1 MESNKSIIAN
11 FDLPRELSSIIKV
24 IGVGGGGS
32 NAVNHMHRQGIKG
45 VDFIICN
52 TDQQALDSSNV
63 PVKIQLGNFLTEGRG
78 AGANPEIGREAAKE
92 NLDELRELLKQKTK
106 MVFITAG
113 MGGGTGT
120 GAAPVIAGLAKEMG
134 ILTVGIVT
142 YPFKFEGKRR
152 IEYAQTGIDEL
163 KKNVDTLIV
172 ISNEKLRELS
182 KDQTMTEAFAKAD
195 NVLTIAAKGIAEII
209 TVTGYINVDF
219 ADVYTVMKDGGS
231 AIMGSG
237 SAEGQSRAMDAVRA
251 ALNSPLLNDNRIKGA
266 KHVLINITSGK
277 SEVTMEE
284 MCEISDYVQEEAGQ
298 TANIIL
304 GTGSDES
311 LENKLSVTVI
321 ATGFQAVEENQAPV
335 VHQLASP
342 VANKPI
348 ENKIVNE
355 EPVLKSQLVVG
366 PDREELRMMKRS
378 EDEVPEELQITLKYK
393 DSTDETAVN
402 HEQELN
408 RQAEERRLR
417 MKMMHDNIPGQKM
430 SPPLPTSQLEDIPA
444 YLRRN
449 IKLSEVSTSDSTK
462 ASRYTLTDNP
472 ETKNLDIRANNNFL
486 HDNPD

>member
-1 MESNKSIIAN
+1 MESNKSIVAN
-11 FDLPRELSSIIKV
+11 FDLPKELSSIIKV

-32 NAVNHMHRQGIKG
+32 NAVNHMYKQGIKG

-52 TDQQALDSSNV
+52 TDQQALDSSSV
-63 PVKIQLGNFLTEGRG
+63 PVKIQLGNCLTEGRG

-92 NLDELRELLKQKTK
+92 NLDEIRELLKQKTK

-142 YPFKFEGKRR
+142 FPFKFEGRKRL
-152 IEYAQTGIDEL
+152 EYAQAGIEEL

-182 KDQTMTEAFAKAD
+182 KDQTLTEAFAKAD

-237 SAEGQSRAMDAVRA
+237 TADGQSRAMEAVKM
-251 ALNSPLLNDNRIKGA
+251 ALNSPLLNDNRIRGA

-277 SEVTMEE
+277 AQVTMEE

-304 GTGSDES
+304 GTGTDES

-321 ATGFQAVEENQAPV
+321 ATGFQTSQENQSPV
-335 VHQLASP
+335 VHQLSP
-342 VANKPI
+342 TAQSKPT
-348 ENKIVNE
+348 EQNAKTD
-355 EPVLKSQLVVG
+355 EPAVQSTVVVS
-366 PDREELRMMKRS
+366 PDKDELRMMQRS
-378 EDEVPEELQITLKYK
+378 EDQVPEELQITLKYK
-393 DSTDETAVN
+393 EVKESSSQTN
-402 HEQELN
+402 EQELN

-417 MKMMHDNIPGQKM
+417 MKLLHENMPGQKLT
-430 SPPLPTSQLEDIPA
+430 PPLPTSQMEDIPA

-449 IKLSEVSTSDSTK
+449 VKLSEVNTSDSTK